1 VRCAF
6 MPAVWAVSMFVAMP
20 FALMIGCA
28 AVRVGAANGN
38 GVLIDVIVM
47 HVMQVTIMEIIG
59 VPVVAYRRMPATRTM
74 HVTVG

>member
-1 VRCAF
+1 
-6 MPAVWAVSMFVAMP
+6 MPAVWAVSMFVTMP

-47 HVMQVTIMEIIG
+47 DVMQVTIMEVVG
-59 VPVVAYRRMPATRTM
+59 VPVVAYRHVSATRTM